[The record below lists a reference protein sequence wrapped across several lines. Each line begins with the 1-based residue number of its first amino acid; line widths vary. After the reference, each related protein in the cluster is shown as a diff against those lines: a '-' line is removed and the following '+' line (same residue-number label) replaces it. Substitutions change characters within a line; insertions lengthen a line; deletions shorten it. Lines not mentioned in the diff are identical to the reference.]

1 MPISPNT
8 ALGLLASFTL
18 ATWALAWVVHERQS
32 QSLRLHRGRIQ
43 ASKRLVLRTRG
54 RQGVKGRAS
63 GRSDRGSTSGRLT
76 ASATHGGPTLPSGL
90 ESVRAA
96 LPSGVTSTSEVT
108 GATPARTEAA
118 VSVRAE

>member
-43 ASKRLVLRTRG
+43 ASNRLALRTRG

-63 GRSDRGSTSGRLT
+63 GRSDPGR
-76 ASATHGGPTLPSGL
+76 APFRMGGNSLHNVVWGL
-90 ESVRAA
+90 
-96 LPSGVTSTSEVT
+96 
-108 GATPARTEAA
+108 AR
-118 VSVRAE
+118 